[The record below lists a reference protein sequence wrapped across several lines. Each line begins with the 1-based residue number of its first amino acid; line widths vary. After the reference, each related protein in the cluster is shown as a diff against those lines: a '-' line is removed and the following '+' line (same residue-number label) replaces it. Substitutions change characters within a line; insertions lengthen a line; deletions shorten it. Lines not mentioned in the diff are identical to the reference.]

1 MEHYWDRFD
10 FADTT
15 LVNRPEITEQGFA
28 NFLDLLP
35 RVKPATAATGL
46 TALAT
51 HLYNIKADEKTA
63 ELMRNY
69 FEEIADKY
77 LGDAESPLHNDLL
90 YAQYIDAMTANK
102 FASVADRT
110 RGEYMASNLRK
121 NLPGSVA
128 ADFQYTDRNGATH
141 SMHSFNATYTLLY
154 FYDPDCDHCQEVK
167 AELADMPQLK
177 EGTTFRV
184 LAIFPYDD
192 AERWKRVKPD
202 FPASWTDGVSPEGK
216 ITTDDIYYI
225 KTMPSLYLLDSEKR
239 VILKNPD
246 IKLLKETVSKLKVE
260 K

>member
-1 MEHYWDRFD
+1 
-10 FADTT
+10 
-15 LVNRPEITEQGFA
+15 
-28 NFLDLLP
+28 
-35 RVKPATAATGL
+35 
-46 TALAT
+46 
-51 HLYNIKADEKTA
+51 
-63 ELMRNY
+63 
-69 FEEIADKY
+69 
-77 LGDAESPLHNDLL
+77 
-90 YAQYIDAMTANK
+90 
-102 FASVADRT
+102 
-110 RGEYMASNLRK
+110 
-121 NLPGSVA
+121 
-128 ADFQYTDRNGATH
+128 
-141 SMHSFNATYTLLY
+141 MHSFNATYTLLY

-192 AERWKRVKPD
+192 AERWKSVKPD